1 MRNVYVSVRSIKS
14 KTKAGD
20 SLAGKKHTSGEMHLR
35 TKVKVEIVK
44 KISQKKFPLKVRV
57 IFSAEDHRSNIFV
70 PVSASGNFSTHSW
83 TIKLL

>member
-1 MRNVYVSVRSIKS
+1 MRNVYVSVRFIKS

-44 KISQKKFPLKVRV
+44 K
-57 IFSAEDHRSNIFV
+57 EE
-70 PVSASGNFSTHSW
+70 VSFKSSCHILS
-83 TIKLL
+83 